1 MISER
6 ISGVIMVVSGLVI
19 LARGEAGRT
28 IIGMGPTHQL
38 EPWQV
43 YTFSILTLVFG
54 IVLLTRKTKN

>member
-1 MISER
+1 
-6 ISGVIMVVSGLVI
+6 MVVSGLVI